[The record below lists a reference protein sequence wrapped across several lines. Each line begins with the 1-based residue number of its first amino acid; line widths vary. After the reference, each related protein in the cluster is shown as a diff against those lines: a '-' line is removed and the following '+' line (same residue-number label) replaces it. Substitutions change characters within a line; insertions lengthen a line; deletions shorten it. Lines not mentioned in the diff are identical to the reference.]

1 MLFPVR
7 MSRVLLC
14 LALICGP
21 AYGQDADALR
31 ARHSAL
37 QEQLANNPFGRPLHV
52 VSRTD
57 GGAHKGE
64 IYAVVEEPYSIAAGA
79 LARPESWCEI
89 LVLQVNVKRCN
100 AGGGRVLTFVT
111 QKPRDPADSAHR
123 VEFGFAG
130 ASTRDYLRVALTA
143 PEGPVGSRDYEIRL
157 EAAPLDERRTFIH
170 LSYAYTLG
178 WMGRMAMN
186 AYLAGAGSEKFG
198 FSVVERRADGSPVY
212 IDGVRGVIE
221 RGAMRYYLAIE
232 AYLESFNAP
241 PGQRLEARLRD
252 WYAQTARY
260 PQLREAVGPDEY
272 VAMKKREA
280 G

>member
-1 MLFPVR
+1 

-37 QEQLANNPFGRPLHV
+37 NEQLANNPFGRPLHV
-52 VSRTD
+52 VSRTN

-64 IYAVVEEPYSIAAGA
+64 IYAVIDEPYRVAASA
-79 LARPESWCEI
+79 LERPESWCEI

-100 AGGGRVLTFVT
+100 AGGGRVLTLVT
-111 QKPRDPADSAHR
+111 RKPRDPADSAYR
-123 VEFGFAG
+123 VEFGFSG
-130 ASTRDYLRVALTA
+130 ASSPDYLRVALTA
-143 PEGPVGSRDYEIRL
+143 PEGPVGSRDYQIRL

-170 LSYAYTLG
+170 MSYAYTLG
-178 WMGRMAMN
+178 WMGRLAMN

-198 FSVVERRADGSPVY
+198 FSVVDRRADGSLVY

-221 RGAMRYYLAIE
+221 RGAMRYYLAVE
-232 AYLESFNAP
+232 SYLAAP
-241 PGQRLEARLRD
+241 SAQRLEARLRN
-252 WYAQTARY
+252 WYAQTSRY
-260 PQLREAVGPDEY
+260 PQLRESVGAEEY